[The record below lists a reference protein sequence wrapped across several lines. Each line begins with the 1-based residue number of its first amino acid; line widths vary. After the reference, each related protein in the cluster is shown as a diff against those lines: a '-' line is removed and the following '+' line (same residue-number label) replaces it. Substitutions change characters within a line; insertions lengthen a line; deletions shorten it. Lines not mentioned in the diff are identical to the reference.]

1 MDSTRRGVLEFLSV
15 LPVSGM
21 LFSQQGRAEE
31 SLPSL
36 TEEVDIDEEFYFKGF
51 SDEFLDSDRN
61 THEIIADISDV
72 IIEVVEIESLGIRE
86 EEYNPPSQEAHRQVS
101 RAKHLARLLDE
112 NVEYN
117 IPVSQINE
125 IENYSRPVAKYMP
138 FVSSAFNFYEVCEQV
153 HKLSK
158 DASDEVIEEADEQF
172 LIAALV
178 LVSEIALLQTS
189 VMYKTAFV
197 GTRYV
202 ANYGLI
208 RLRSR
213 VGLRSYALLLSE
225 VHWAIRGQLELV
237 KTYIIE
243 TTYETV
249 VEFGKMGL
257 NSLLDI
263 LFSDDFD
270 LSDWID
276 DQLDSQDQDVFS
288 EGLITKSDLD
298 FDFLEEQ

>member
-36 TEEVDIDEEFYFKGF
+36 TEEADIDEEFYFKGF
-51 SDEFLDSDRN
+51 SDEFLDSERN

-72 IIEVVEIESLGIRE
+72 IIEVVEIESLEVRE
-86 EEYNPPSQEAHRQVS
+86 EEYNSPSQEAHRQVS
-101 RAKHLARLLDE
+101 RAKQLARLLDE
-112 NVEYN
+112 NLEYN
-117 IPVSQINE
+117 IPVSQIDE

-138 FVSSAFNFYEVCEQV
+138 FVSSAFNFYEACEQV
-153 HKLSK
+153 HELPK

-213 VGLRSYALLLSE
+213 VGLRGYALLLSE

-263 LFSDDFD
+263 LFRDDFD

-288 EGLITKSDLD
+288 EGLITQSDLG
-298 FDFLEEQ
+298 FDFLEKQ